1 MFVYLLESVET
12 GWRYIGQTQDLADRL
27 KRHNSGKER
36 STRRFS
42 PFKVAGYIL
51 VPNRKAAL
59 TLERKLKNMK
69 SRDLQYRYFV
79 NYGVVE

>member
-1 MFVYLLESVET
+1 
-12 GWRYIGQTQDLADRL
+12 

-59 TLERKLKNMK
+59 SLERKLKNMK
-69 SRDLQYRYFV
+69 SRDLQYQRFSVFGLRLLYDSISILC
-79 NYGVVE
+79 